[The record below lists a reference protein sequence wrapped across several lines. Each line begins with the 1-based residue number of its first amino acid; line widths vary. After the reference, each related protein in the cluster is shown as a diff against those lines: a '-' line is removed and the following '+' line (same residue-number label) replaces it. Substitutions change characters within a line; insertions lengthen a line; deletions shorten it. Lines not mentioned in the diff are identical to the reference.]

1 MDEIELLLV
10 NPQVLRIIDYEFE
23 IWWDPRF
30 IRNVGRV
37 YNVETEI
44 HCRLRRAQISAK
56 HFTLRM
62 LVSWEKVSSL
72 QSLLRKDR

>member
-30 IRNVGRV
+30 ISNVGGV
-37 YNVETEI
+37 YNIETHI
-44 HCRLRRAQISAK
+44 HCRLRRAQINAK

-62 LVSWEKVSSL
+62 LVGWEKVSSL
-72 QSLLRKDR
+72 QSFLRKDR